1 MQNQVS
7 GRLVWSISALLLAG
21 AAVASGQQYSIA
33 TLAGGAPP
41 TTPATAINTSI
52 GPTGKLTTD
61 ASNNVYFSA
70 GNCVYKLTPGGT
82 LNLVAGN
89 SRAGYSGDGGL
100 ATSAQLNSP
109 QGLALDKAGNLYIS
123 DSLNNRVRVVSATT
137 GIITTFAGNGQVGS
151 PGLHLGDYGVATAA
165 NLYFPNGLAF
175 DSKGNLYIADTG
187 DNSIREVTTQ
197 NEILT
202 IAGDGYPGYSGD
214 TASPYNYQSEL
225 RQPEDVAVDT
235 SGNIYIADTG
245 NGAIREIMVSQGII
259 NFIAGDCVATSG
271 CTIGYAG
278 DSGLAIDAELIEP
291 YGVAVDAAGNVYI
304 AERND
309 GRIRQ
314 VAAGP
319 DYLNNYIFTIIG
331 NGNPGFSGD
340 GDNALL
346 AQLSSPTGVALDSA
360 GNVYIADSQ
369 NFRIRVVPHSGKGN
383 IATVAGNG
391 LFAYSGD
398 GGPAT
403 RAELDSPH
411 AVATDAGGNVY
422 IADTANNVVR
432 KVSTSGT
439 ITTFAGNGLTG
450 VGGGGG
456 PATAAQMIGPAGLAV
471 DGQGNV
477 YISDTVGQRIR
488 VVTLSNGQI
497 NTYAGNRTEG
507 YSGDG
512 GAAINA
518 ELNTPTGLAVDTSGN
533 LYIADTLNSVIRK
546 VTPAG
551 TISTVAGNGI
561 QGYAGDGGLATAAEL
576 YYPQA
581 VAVDASGNL
590 YIADTQNN
598 RVREVNTAGII
609 STVAGNGTFG
619 YSGDGSWAVNAQIT
633 APVGLAVDSL
643 GSLYIGDSNGV
654 VRKVFPNATIATI
667 AGNGSIGYTGDGG
680 AAAAATLNSPE
691 GVAVSTGGL
700 VYIADAGNNAVRM
713 LEPACV
719 GAGVCAVA
727 NAASNASEAISP
739 GDAIVI
745 YGFGLGPNTLVTNT
759 PVAGVYGTSLAGT
772 KVTINSAPA
781 PLIYTSSTQVA
792 VVVPYEVNSSEA
804 TIAVTYNGQELVSF
818 TTALSLASPAIFT
831 ASGAGTGQAAAVN
844 QDGSIN
850 GAAHPANAGSIVSF
864 YMTGGGQTNPGGQ
877 DGLVAAVPLP
887 ISTLPVSVTVG
898 GQAAYV
904 SYSGGAPGTIAGIW
918 QLNVEVPSGLAAGSV
933 PVVVTV
939 AGVSSPAGVTVVVS
953 GN

>member
-41 TTPATAINTSI
+41 TTPATATITSV
-52 GPTGKLTTD
+52 GPTAKLTTD
-61 ASNNVYFSA
+61 ASGNVYFSA

-82 LNLVAGN
+82 LTLVAGN

-100 ATSAQLNSP
+100 ATAAQLNSP
-109 QGLALDKAGNLYIS
+109 QGLAFDKSGDLYVA
-123 DSLNNRVRVVSATT
+123 DSLNNRVRVISTS
-137 GIITTFAGNGQVGS
+137 GIITTFAGNGAVGS
-151 PGLHLGDYGVATAA
+151 PRFLGDNGPATSA
-165 NLYFPNGLAF
+165 NLHFPGGLAF
-175 DSKGNLYIADTG
+175 DSTGNLYIADTG
-187 DNSIREVTTQ
+187 DNSIRYVDIS
-197 NEILT
+197 NIMHT
-202 IAGDGYPGYSGD
+202 IAGDGYPGYEGD
-214 TASPYNYQSEL
+214 TASPYNYGSEL
-225 RQPEDVAVDT
+225 RQPEDVAVDKN
-235 SGNIYIADTG
+235 GNIYIADTG
-245 NGAIREIMVSQGII
+245 NGAVREISGGVI

-291 YGVAVDAAGNVYI
+291 YAVAVDAAGNVYI

-319 DYLNNYIFTIIG
+319 NYLNNYIFTIIG

-340 GDNALL
+340 GGPALL

-369 NFRIRVVPHSGKGN
+369 NFRIRKVPSPGKGD
-383 IATVAGNG
+383 ISTVAGNG

-403 RAELDSPH
+403 RAELDAPQ

-439 ITTFAGNGLTG
+439 IATFAGNGIFG
-450 VGGGGG
+450 VGGDGG
-456 PATAAQMIGPAGLAV
+456 PATAAQMMGPAGVAV
-471 DGQGNV
+471 DAQGNV
-477 YISDTVGQRIR
+477 YISDTTGQRVR
-488 VVTLSNGQI
+488 VVTPSNGQI
-497 NTYAGNRTEG
+497 NTYAGNRTTG

-512 GAAINA
+512 SSATNA

-533 LYIADTLNSVIRK
+533 LYIADTLNSAIRK

-551 TISTVAGNGI
+551 TISTVAGTGV
-561 QGYAGDGGLATAAEL
+561 QGYGGDGGPATAAEL

-581 VAVDASGNL
+581 VAVDSSGNL

-598 RVREVNTAGII
+598 RVREVNALGII

-633 APVGLAVDSL
+633 APVGVAVDSL
-643 GSLYIGDSNGV
+643 GNLYIGDSNGV
-654 VRKVFPNATIATI
+654 IRKVFPNATIATI
-667 AGNGSIGYTGDGG
+667 AGNGGIGYTGDGG
-680 AAAAATLNSPE
+680 AATSATLNSPQ

-700 VYIADAGNNAVRM
+700 VYVADAGNNAVRM
-713 LEPACV
+713 LEPACA
-719 GAGVCAVA
+719 GAGICAVA
-727 NAASNASEAISP
+727 NAASNAGEAVSP
-739 GDAIVI
+739 GDLIVI
-745 YGFGLGPNTLVTNT
+745 YGFGLGPNTLVANT

-772 KVTINSAPA
+772 TVSINSVAA
-781 PLIYTSSTQVA
+781 PLLYTSSTQVA
-792 VVVPYEVNSSEA
+792 AVVPYSVNGAEA
-804 TIAVTYNGQELVSF
+804 TVVVTYNGQALVPF
-818 TTALSLASPAIFT
+818 TTTLSLSSPALFT

-850 GAAHPANAGSIVSF
+850 GASHPANAGSILSL

-887 ISTLPVSVTVG
+887 ISTLAVTVTIG

-904 SYSGGAPGTIAGIW
+904 SYSGGAPGTIAGVW

-933 PVVVTV
+933 PVQVTV
-939 AGVSSPAGVTVVVS
+939 GGVSSPAGVTVAVS
-953 GN
+953 GS